1 MNPAIFN
8 SYKAFFRLTGLP
20 LLCCLLLFSTG
31 CTTIIP
37 RSNLPVITDESCGDQ
52 VKIVMVPLPVIASS
66 PNEGITFGALSAFL
80 IHNSKDEIY
89 SLLAPQINYNKNFGV
104 TATFYGAVNPT
115 PERAIEFN
123 LSQSQKKNFD
133 YEARIRDIS
142 LKNGDLELKGFLG
155 WFADGSSRFFGFQAR
170 TPNSFETNYTNRE
183 VTYNL
188 SATWFL
194 GRHYYFEL
202 GHRFRSVSISK
213 GAITSVPFITD
224 KFTPQ
229 EVPGVD
235 GFTTNAPRISLIYST
250 YDNKTL
256 PTYGGYARITFEPTI
271 KALGG
276 ADDYRHYE
284 VELKG
289 YVPHD
294 ESKRFISVFRLMYNQ
309 TLGDTDNRKVPF
321 LEQSILGGEN
331 TLRGYGRNR
340 FIDNSF
346 LLVNLEERIR
356 LFRWEIFNV
365 TADWELAPFIDLGAV
380 MQRFDKASANN
391 FEFNPGVGFR
401 ATVRPNIVGRVDIG
415 IGKDGPAVYVG
426 LGYPF

>member
-1 MNPAIFN
+1 MSRNQI
-8 SYKAFFRLTGLP
+8 KQIIITGL
-20 LLCCLLLFSTG
+20 CLFYIIGIVG
-31 CTTIIP
+31 CTTTIP
-37 RSNLPVITDESCGDQ
+37 RSNLPLITDETCGDQ
-52 VKIVMVPLPVIASS
+52 VKIVAVPLPVIASS

-80 IHNSKDEIY
+80 IHNQKDEIY
-89 SLLAPQINYNKNFGV
+89 SLLAPQINFNKNFGL
-104 TATFYGAVNPT
+104 TGTLYGSVNPSA
-115 PERAIEFN
+115 EQNIEFN
-123 LSQSQKKNFD
+123 LSQSKKKNFD

-142 LKNGDLELKGFLG
+142 LMNGDLELKGFLA
-155 WFADGSSRFFGFQAR
+155 WFADGSSRFFGFQAK
-170 TPNSFETNYTNRE
+170 SSADQETNYTNRE
-183 VTYNL
+183 ITYNL

-194 GRHYYFEL
+194 GRHYYLEL
-202 GHRFRSVSISK
+202 GHRFRSVSIGK
-213 GAITSVPFITD
+213 GAISSVPAITD
-224 KFTPQ
+224 KFSPQ
-229 EVPGVD
+229 DVAGID
-235 GFTTNAPRISLIYST
+235 GFTTSAPRISLIYST

-276 ADDYRHYE
+276 AENYRHYE

-289 YVPHD
+289 YVPLD
-294 ESKRFISVFRLMYNQ
+294 DQKRFISVFRLMYNQ
-309 TLGDTDNRKVPF
+309 TLGDTNNNKVPF

-346 LLVNLEERIR
+346 LLLNLEERIR

-365 TADWELAPFIDLGAV
+365 TADWEVAPFIDLGAV
-380 MQRFDKASANN
+380 MENFAKANTNS
-391 FEFNPGVGFR
+391 FEFNPGIGFR

-415 IGKDGPAVYVG
+415 IGRDGPAVYVG